1 MVSKFRIPKRERIE
15 KVVSLL
21 SEKGS
26 IEILHCLEEGGT
38 LRFNEIRNRLS
49 GISPRTLAK
58 RLKQL
63 EAIQLV
69 NRTAYAE
76 IPPRVEYSL
85 TERGHKLASV
95 VSQAWK
101 MFEEWYL

>member
-1 MVSKFRIPKRERIE
+1 MVSEYKIPKNEKIE
-15 KVVSLL
+15 KVVRCL

-38 LRFNEIRNRLS
+38 LRFNEVKQRLA
-49 GISPRTLAK
+49 GISPRTLTK

-63 EAIQLV
+63 EGIKLI
-69 NRTAYAE
+69 NRRAYAE

-85 TERGHKLASV
+85 TERGEKLASILREI
-95 VSQAWK
+95 WK
-101 MFEEWYL
+101 MFEEWYS